1 MTLDLTDV
9 ANALTARPTMDDRHW
24 MASSLTDLC
33 AYIVEQHHT
42 YTKRELPRLAALAA
56 KVHLR
61 HGHMY
66 PELHQICECIEAL
79 NAEIGD
85 HMLKEEEV
93 LFPRLKALED
103 AAQSGIAPRP
113 AFFGSMLNPVH
124 HMMSDHSETV
134 ELLHSIRALTR
145 DYRLPESACLSY
157 QELYQGLSDLER
169 DLHQHIHLE
178 DNVLFPR
185 ALEIEASS

>member
-61 HGHMY
+61 HGHM
-66 PELHQICECIEAL
+66 
-79 NAEIGD
+79 
-85 HMLKEEEV
+85 
-93 LFPRLKALED
+93 
-103 AAQSGIAPRP
+103 
-113 AFFGSMLNPVH
+113 
-124 HMMSDHSETV
+124 
-134 ELLHSIRALTR
+134 
-145 DYRLPESACLSY
+145 
-157 QELYQGLSDLER
+157 
-169 DLHQHIHLE
+169 
-178 DNVLFPR
+178 
-185 ALEIEASS
+185 